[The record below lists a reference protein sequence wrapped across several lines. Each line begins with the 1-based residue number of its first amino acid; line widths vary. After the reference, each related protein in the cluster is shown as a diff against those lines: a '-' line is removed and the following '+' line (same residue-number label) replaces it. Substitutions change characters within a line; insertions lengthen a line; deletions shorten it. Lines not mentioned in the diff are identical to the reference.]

1 MKQECYHDV
10 WYNDDGSGGGGS
22 NGGDN
27 DDDNDHFN
35 IPYVTYKK
43 LQEINDC

>member
-10 WYNDDGSGGGGS
+10 WYGGGGGGGS
-22 NGGDN
+22 NNGSDN
-27 DDDNDHFN
+27 DDNDSYN